1 MNISK
6 DLEERLIRACNEYKA
21 MVSVKGPDGTPGL
34 LDSWTAEQYYE
45 KLKENFE
52 TFRKDVI
59 EHPFFAGKGYTTL
72 SEIID
77 HEYTLFLYCLG
88 VFLNVKFIGNFI
100 STVELNGDNAI
111 EVDPETME
119 PTNIEAQPTNIEAHI
134 QEKEEK
140 ENRKEFVKEV
150 LNGIPQKNTLR
161 KFFEDPRSYKQFRDD
176 VERCLLYTDWEMIH
190 RVMKKLKWKW
200 ASWIDNEYNEHTNT
214 VPSAF
219 GIREN
224 VSDLIKKMEGWIMN
238 HPDAEEYFTS
248 IGGFEIEMRIYDDEV
263 DDYDHRVKFIVR
275 FVVEQ
280 FDNGL

>member
-52 TFRKDVI
+52 TFKKDVI

-77 HEYTLFLYCLG
+77 NEHTLFLYCLG
-88 VFLNVKFIGNFI
+88 KFLNEKFMGSLV
-100 STVELNGDNAI
+100 STVEINGDNAI

-119 PTNIEAQPTNIEAHI
+119 PTNIEAHI

-150 LNGIPQKNTLR
+150 LDGVPQKKTLR
-161 KFFEDPRSYKQFRDD
+161 EFLEDPRSYKQFRDAVD
-176 VERCLLYTDWEMIH
+176 ECMFYMDWDRIH

-200 ASWIDNEYNEHTNT
+200 AHWEDEMGDVHEGT
-214 VPSAF
+214 VPSVY
-219 GIREN
+219 G
-224 VSDLIKKMEGWIMN
+224 IKKHVYEMIRRMEDWILQYG
-238 HPDAEEYFTS
+238 DEDRYLSGTA
-248 IGGFEIEMRIYDDEV
+248 GFEYEMWVCEPANPDDFNS
-263 DDYDHRVKFIVR
+263 RVRLVVR
-275 FVVEQ
+275 FVVDQ
-280 FDNGL
+280 FDTGA